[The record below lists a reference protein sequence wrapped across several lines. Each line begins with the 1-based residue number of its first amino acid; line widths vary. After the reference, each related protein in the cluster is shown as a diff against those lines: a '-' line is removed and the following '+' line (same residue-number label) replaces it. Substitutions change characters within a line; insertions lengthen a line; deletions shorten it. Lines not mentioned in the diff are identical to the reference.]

1 MPRVAVALSG
11 GVDSLVAAL
20 RLRAAGHSL
29 LGLHFTTGFEAVP
42 PDSVRV
48 LAGRLDIPFHEID
61 LTGDFRRSVVDDFV
75 ETYRRGRTP
84 NPCMV
89 CNPRIKFG
97 RLLDRARELGADSL
111 ATGHYAR
118 ILRDAGGRDA
128 GGRNANGR
136 DADGTVRLLRGADRG
151 KDQSYFLARV
161 PRERLARA
169 EFPLGDL
176 TKDRVREMAAAA
188 GFSGSTRS
196 ESQDICFVR
205 DNYADFL
212 TAAGVPSR
220 PGEIATLDGTVIG
233 RHDGLHHFTVGQRK
247 GIGVPGPEPYYVV
260 RLDRERNRL
269 VVGGKESLL
278 ASGCRVASVNWIV
291 DPPAEPLAAQVR
303 VRYRHQAAP
312 ARVTPL
318 SGNRAEVQFETPQS
332 AVTPG
337 QGAVFYRGEEVLG
350 GGVIEEAR

>member
-1 MPRVAVALSG
+1 MPRAAVALSG

-29 LGLHFTTGFEAVP
+29 LGLHFTTGFETAP
-42 PDSVRV
+42 SDSVRN
-48 LAGRLDIPFHEID
+48 LADRLEIPFQEID
-61 LTGDFRRSVVDDFV
+61 LTDAFRRSVVDDFV

-97 RLLDRARELGADSL
+97 LLLDQARELGADWL

-118 ILRDAGGRDA
+118 IVRDEDGR
-128 GGRNANGR
+128 
-136 DADGTVRLLRGADRG
+136 VHLLRGADPR

-161 PRERLARA
+161 PGDRLTAA
-169 EFPLGDL
+169 VFPLGDL
-176 TKDRVREMAAAA
+176 TKDRVREMAAEA
-188 GFSGSTRS
+188 GFSESVRS

-212 TAAGVPSR
+212 AAAGVPSR
-220 PGEIATLDGTVIG
+220 PGEIVALDGTVIG
-233 RHDGLHHFTVGQRK
+233 RHEGLHQFTVGQRK
-247 GIGVPGPEPYYVV
+247 GIGVPGPQPYYVV

-269 VVGGKESLL
+269 VVGGKAALF
-278 ASGCRVASVNWIV
+278 AGGCRVASVNWIV
-291 DPPAEPLAAQVR
+291 DAPAAPLEACVR

-312 ARVTPL
+312 ARLTPL
-318 SGNRAEVQFETPQS
+318 SENRAAVQFETPQS

-337 QGAVFYRGEEVLG
+337 QGAVFYQDDEVLG
-350 GGVIEEAR
+350 GGVIEEAW

>member
-1 MPRVAVALSG
+1 MSRVAVALSG

-29 LGLHFTTGFEAVP
+29 LALHFTTGFETAH
-42 PDSVRV
+42 PDSVRA
-48 LAGRLDIPFHEID
+48 LADRLEIPFHEID
-61 LTGDFRRSVVDDFV
+61 LADVFRRCVVDDFV

-97 RLLDRARELGADSL
+97 LLLDEARKRGAEAL

-118 ILRDAGGRDA
+118 LRRDAGGR
-128 GGRNANGR
+128 
-136 DADGTVRLLRGADRG
+136 VRMLRGADRK
-151 KDQSYFLARV
+151 KDQSYFLART
-161 PRERLARA
+161 PRGRLAA
-169 EFPLGDL
+169 AVFPLGDL
-176 TKDRVREMAAAA
+176 TKDQVREEAAAN
-188 GFSGSTRS
+188 GFSGSARS

-212 TAAGVPSR
+212 AAAGVPSR
-220 PGEIATLDGTVIG
+220 PGEIVARDGTAIG
-233 RHDGLHHFTVGQRK
+233 RHEGLHHYTVGQRK

-269 VVGGKESLL
+269 VVGGKEALS
-278 ASGCRVASVNWIV
+278 ASNCRAASVNWIA
-291 DPPAEPLAAQVR
+291 DPPEEPLEAHVQ
-303 VRYRHQAAP
+303 VRYRHRAAP
-312 ARVTPL
+312 ARITPL
-318 SGNRAEVQFETPQS
+318 PENRAEVRFETPQS

-337 QGAVFYRGEEVLG
+337 QGAVFFQDDEVLG
-350 GGVIEEAR
+350 GGVIEEAW

>member
-1 MPRVAVALSG
+1 MPRAAVALSG

-29 LGLHFTTGFEAVP
+29 LALHFITGFETSAS
-42 PDSVRV
+42 DSVRG
-48 LAGRLDIPFHEID
+48 LADRVDIPFQEID
-61 LTGDFRRSVVDDFV
+61 LTDAFRRSVVDDFV

-97 RLLDRARELGADSL
+97 FLLEQARELGADWL

-118 ILRDAGGRDA
+118 IVRDEDGR
-128 GGRNANGR
+128 
-136 DADGTVRLLRGADRG
+136 VHLLRSADRQ

-161 PRERLARA
+161 PRDRLAGA
-169 EFPLGDL
+169 LFPLGDL

-188 GFSGSTRS
+188 GFSKTVRS
-196 ESQDICFVR
+196 ESQDICFVP

-212 TAAGVPSR
+212 AAAGVPSR
-220 PGEIATLDGTVIG
+220 PGEIVALDGTVIG
-233 RHDGLHHFTVGQRK
+233 RHDGLHQFTIGQRK

-269 VVGGKESLL
+269 MVGGKEALL
-278 ASGCRVASVNWIV
+278 AGGCRVASVNWIV
-291 DPPAEPLAAQVR
+291 DPPESALEVRVR

-312 ARVTPL
+312 ARLTPL
-318 SGNRAEVQFETPQS
+318 PGNRAEVQFETPQS

-337 QGAVFYRGEEVLG
+337 QGAVFYQNDEVLG
-350 GGVIEEAR
+350 GGVIEEAW

>member
-1 MPRVAVALSG
+1 MPVAAVALSG

-29 LGLHFTTGFEAVP
+29 LGIHFLTGFETAP
-42 PDSVRV
+42 PDSVRG
-48 LAGRLDIPFHEID
+48 LADRLEIPFHEID
-61 LTGDFRRSVVDDFV
+61 LTDDFRRSVVDDFV

-97 RLLDRARELGADSL
+97 RLLEEARKRGADLL

-118 ILRDAGGRDA
+118 IVRDEEGR
-128 GGRNANGR
+128 
-136 DADGTVRLLRGADRG
+136 VHLLRGADRK

-161 PRERLARA
+161 PGNRLAA
-169 EFPLGDL
+169 AVFPLGDL
-176 TKDRVREMAAAA
+176 TKDRVREMAAEA
-188 GFSGSTRS
+188 GFSESIRS

-212 TAAGVPSR
+212 AAAGAPSR
-220 PGEIATLDGTVIG
+220 PGEIVALDGTVIG
-233 RHDGLHHFTVGQRK
+233 RHEGLHRYTVGQRK
-247 GIGVPGPEPYYVV
+247 GIGVPGPQPYYVA
-260 RLDRERNRL
+260 RLDREGNRL
-269 VVGGKESLL
+269 VVGGKAALRNF
-278 ASGCRVASVNWIV
+278 GCRVASVNWII
-291 DPPAEPLAAQVR
+291 DPPENRLETRVR
-303 VRYRHQAAP
+303 VRHRHQAAP

-318 SGNRAEVQFETPQS
+318 PGNRAEVQFETPQS

-337 QGAVFYRGEEVLG
+337 QGAVFYRDEEVLG
-350 GGVIEEAR
+350 GGVIEEAW